1 MPSDLIRGWIPVL
14 RIEYAQVL
22 TSRTPARNDIGVRQL
37 RRWSRLSG
45 HGAHP
50 MAFVVIKRRAIFGAG
65 GRHRRAAPGP
75 QDHQRG
81 SLAQYVVQARHP
93 VTGVH
98 AEAESGI
105 AQTHPSLKT
114 PL

>member
-65 GRHRRAAPGP
+65 GRHRRAAPGR
-75 QDHQRG
+75 QNHQSG
-81 SLAQYVVQARHP
+81 SLAQYVVQARQP
-93 VTGVH
+93 VDVGDGG
-98 AEAESGI
+98 AEVRIEE
-105 AQTHPSLKT
+105 Q
-114 PL
+114 